1 MEYLRGMIQ
10 KGYSPPNVA
19 QDADNI
25 AFKNGQS
32 AFIWQGA
39 WGIGDYAS
47 TEGLEWGLAPLPKI
61 GDEAAAWSNS
71 HQFVVPEG
79 LSERKLESARK
90 FIDFVTNAPS
100 WAESGMVPARKSA
113 RETETFK
120 KLPAAALA
128 VEMPYVRFPRPV
140 AGLADVRESTLDIA
154 IQQGLSGRK
163 PVRAALDESAERAD
177 ELLLDNYE
185 KFAV

>member
-1 MEYLRGMIQ
+1 MIPRGL
-10 KGYSPPNVA
+10 P
-19 QDADNI
+19 
-25 AFKNGQS
+25 
-32 AFIWQGA
+32 QGK
-39 WGIGDYAS
+39 
-47 TEGLEWGLAPLPKI
+47 L
-61 GDEAAAWSNS
+61 EAA
-71 HQFVVPEG
+71 QQ
-79 LSERKLESARK
+79 

-113 RETETFK
+113 RETEAFR

-154 IQQGLSGRK
+154 IQQGLSGRM
-163 PVRAALDESAERAD
+163 PVRQALDESARRGD
-177 ELLLDNYE
+177 ELLALNHD